1 MTRRAK
7 SVLDHAT
14 RNVLLMDLVRRG
26 FNMDP
31 KDPPAAEPPADKK
44 GDKKGDP
51 EPDAD
56 KVTLTKAELEAK
68 VNEAAANAVR
78 KANEA
83 AEKKR
88 KDAEDEAARK
98 KAEEQGEYQ
107 KLADSEKQKRAAAE
121 QERDAAK
128 LSARKLEVKDKLR
141 DYLAADEARE
151 GYAGV
156 AKYIMPLIEF
166 DLTTDDAEIEKRIK
180 AAADQYITDNPRKA
194 VATPPPGRGP
204 KLPAKPGEKKP
215 EANGEEFEFKNHV
228 ARQAF

>member
-1 MTRRAK
+1 MNPNKESKQMTRRAK

-107 KLADSEKQKRAAAE
+107 KLAEASSQAGRKETRSERRRIRIQKPRGASGVLIALGFHRAAN
-121 QERDAAK
+121 RGSK
-128 LSARKLEVKDKLR
+128 LKWQTLHL
-141 DYLAADEARE
+141 
-151 GYAGV
+151 
-156 AKYIMPLIEF
+156 
-166 DLTTDDAEIEKRIK
+166 
-180 AAADQYITDNPRKA
+180 
-194 VATPPPGRGP
+194 
-204 KLPAKPGEKKP
+204 
-215 EANGEEFEFKNHV
+215 
-228 ARQAF
+228 

>member
-166 DLTTDDAEIEKRIK
+166 DLTT
-180 AAADQYITDNPRKA
+180 ADQYITDNPRKA